1 MDTCRQTSIQS
12 SSQIK
17 KVNDEPN
24 ITILGSLLSK
34 KSWSNSLHRHL
45 PFNNRWKERYF
56 VVENNEAL
64 TVISSGKRID
74 LSIGK
79 ITLSNHDYSPDGHF
93 VLAIAYYTGSNCHN
107 AICDNK
113 FDDKPVTCFLTDH
126 VKELE
131 IQLQFPTKS
140 DMLICHGKLL
150 AAMKFQRKN
159 ADRLVQKLRANLSS
173 FLKKK
178 LHIQSILT
186 NTIDAELNNKE
197 VPSWHNE
204 EMKMDRGNSRN
215 PPSSEHLSKRIFDNV
230 DLSKKCGDLLQSE
243 NLICGNSSSTK
254 EGYGHN
260 LSGDE
265 LSRGV
270 INRMK
275 SLESDEDLFV
285 ERDED
290 DYSIIDNVSSDTTSR
305 RNDRNKM
312 KNNPTSL
319 SQSSARTVN
328 TPEKPKISES
338 CDDIQSKGVVDA
350 SRKIEETGLQR
361 VDAGRSEKTRSD
373 SINREFFDSDIW
385 KEGQLEGL
393 SEIFL
398 RSKVHSSPHPSLQSL
413 SSATAGATTGAGVS
427 TGFNLKKVSESSSD
441 STSFPPS
448 FPSFQEKYINSSESD
463 GNVADDEYRNYRN
476 VSGNMGCSS
485 FFSIPIPKMRILLM
499 SVGTFGDVQPFATLG
514 TLSEQFEMIC
524 CYFSF
529 CILRHYILTR
539 FEFL

>member
-1 MDTCRQTSIQS
+1 M
-12 SSQIK
+12 
-17 KVNDEPN
+17 
-24 ITILGSLLSK
+24 
-34 KSWSNSLHRHL
+34 
-45 PFNNRWKERYF
+45 
-56 VVENNEAL
+56 VENNEAL

-79 ITLSNHDYSPDGHF
+79 ITLSNHDYSPDGHY

-113 FDDKPVTCFLTDH
+113 FDDEPVTCFLTDH

-159 ADRLVQKLRANLSS
+159 ADRLVQKLRTNLSS

-178 LHIQSILT
+178 LHIQSILS

-197 VPSWHNE
+197 LPSWHNE
-204 EMKMDRGNSRN
+204 EIKMDRGNSRN

-305 RNDRNKM
+305 RNDRNKTT
-312 KNNPTSL
+312 NNPTAL
-319 SQSSARTVN
+319 SQSSVRTVN
-328 TPEKPKISES
+328 TPEKTKISES
-338 CDDIQSKGVVDA
+338 CADIQSKEIVDA
-350 SRKIEETGLQR
+350 CHKIEDTAIYR
-361 VDAGRSEKTRSD
+361 SDADRSEKTRGD
-373 SINREFFDSDIW
+373 SINRDFFDSDLW
-385 KEGQLEGL
+385 KEGQLEGS

-398 RSKVHSSPHPSLQSL
+398 RSKLHSSPYPSLQSL
-413 SSATAGATTGAGVS
+413 STAGAGAGVS

-448 FPSFQEKYINSSESD
+448 FPSFQEKNINTSESD
-463 GNVADDEYRNYRN
+463 GNIADDEYRNYRN

-514 TLSEQFEMIC
+514 TL
-524 CYFSF
+524 
-529 CILRHYILTR
+529 
-539 FEFL
+539 